1 MKKSHEECLIFAS
14 GFLGQA
20 KDGDF
25 LKNLF
30 SRYEGLDFFSPSAL
44 MEEILQ
50 GHKESAEDL
59 SKNFFHHLALKIHE
73 QIKNQTTSEKQYL
86 LGYSLGG
93 RVLAHVFLQNPDS
106 FKKIFLVSSHM
117 GLETHEKQGRL
128 LADHVWAEKFQNQP
142 WDQVLTAWNKQ
153 KIFDGSSEPSKV
165 EKDFSRKALAAAFQY
180 LSLGLQRNLELE
192 LSQHQEKI
200 VYICGANDEKFVE
213 LGKKYSKL
221 GFQTNL
227 IPNCGHRILQQQ
239 PENLRKIIQMELD
252 QSNA

>member
-1 MKKSHEECLIFAS
+1 MKKSNEACLIFAS

-20 KDGDF
+20 QDGDF
-25 LKNLF
+25 LARLF
-30 SRYEGLDFFSPSAL
+30 SKFEGLDFFSPSGL
-44 MEEILQ
+44 IEEILK

-59 SKNFFHHLALKIHE
+59 SQSFFHHLILKVYE
-73 QIKNQTTSEKQYL
+73 QMKQQTTSEKQYL

-117 GLETHEKQGRL
+117 GLETHERHGRL
-128 LADHVWAEKFQNQP
+128 ATDHVWAEKFQKQP

-153 KIFDGSSEPSKV
+153 KIFDGSSEPSRL

-180 LSLGLQRNLELE
+180 LSLGLQRNLESE

-221 GFQTNL
+221 GFQTKV

-239 PENLRKIIQMELD
+239 PENLREIIQMELD